1 VGDRTSLIA
10 GSVNSCTFFSF
21 HPARHKAGPQ
31 WPHFSC
37 VGWTTLA
44 ANPSAS
50 PTVSFASS
58 IASVETDFFK
68 RFRYLAGARTMTASS
83 SLKPEDQFASIWAL
97 GGLSWREL
105 ARRVWG
111 GINRNDLI
119 NRGYELAYNFL
130 LAVFPMLVFL
140 VALLQAL
147 ASEGGRLRN
156 DLFLYVQLALPPAAY
171 EVLVKTLDEVTQNA
185 VGGKLT
191 FGLLFALLS
200 GSGGMTQLMS
210 TLDAA
215 YEVREN
221 RSWLRIHLISLALT
235 IAMSMFIVAALFL
248 VLSGG
253 YLVESLAQVVG
264 LTTFAFI
271 AAKILQWTL
280 ALGFVILAFATIYYF
295 APDVEE
301 QHWYW
306 ITPGSVVGVLLWAA
320 ASAGLRGYLHFFN
333 TYSKTYG
340 SLGAVIILM
349 LWFYVTG
356 MAFLVGGQ
364 INATI
369 EHAAAEHGHI
379 EAKAPGQKAA

>member
-1 VGDRTSLIA
+1 MQ
-10 GSVNSCTFFSF
+10 SV
-21 HPARHKAGPQ
+21 
-31 WPHFSC
+31 
-37 VGWTTLA
+37 
-44 ANPSAS
+44 
-50 PTVSFASS
+50 
-58 IASVETDFFK
+58 
-68 RFRYLAGARTMTASS
+68 AGARRMTASS
-83 SLKPEDQFASIWAL
+83 LTTKDQLASIWAL

-105 ARRVWG
+105 TRRVWA
-111 GINRNDLI
+111 GINKNDLF

-130 LAVFPMLVFL
+130 LAVFPMLLFL

-147 ASEGGRLRN
+147 ASEGGRLRH
-156 DLFLYVQLALPPAAY
+156 DLFVYVQLALPPAAY
-171 EVLVKTLDEVTQNA
+171 ELLVKTLNEVTRNA

-191 FGLLFALLS
+191 FGLLFALLT

-210 TLDAA
+210 TLNAA
-215 YEVREN
+215 YEVRET
-221 RSWLRIHLISLALT
+221 RSWLRVHLISLALT
-235 IAMSMFIVAALFL
+235 IGMSIFIIAALFL
-248 VLSGG
+248 VLFGG
-253 YLVESLAQVVG
+253 QLIGTVARVVG
-264 LTTFAFI
+264 LTTFAFV
-271 AAKILQWTL
+271 AAKILQWAL

-295 APDVEE
+295 APDVKE

-320 ASAGLRGYLHFFN
+320 ASAGLRAYLHFFN
-333 TYSKTYG
+333 SYSKTYG

-369 EHAAAEHGHI
+369 EHAAAERGHI